1 MSKIVEIIA
10 RELNLEV
17 ANVAGAV
24 NLLDDGATVPFV
36 SRYRK
41 EATGGLND
49 EQLQSIDQRLRY
61 YHDLE
66 KRRAAILKSIE
77 SQDKL
82 TPELAAKINAC
93 YDATALED
101 LYLPFK
107 PKRKTRATVARE
119 RGLEPLATFIMAMD
133 PQAKVRRRAQ
143 QFVGDDVP
151 DVDAAIDG
159 ALDIIAEQVSENP
172 RAREAVRLHYRRDAV
187 LRSHFIKGKEIEG
200 RNFEAYYEFTRP
212 LKHVQPHQ
220 LLAIR
225 RGEALGY
232 LRVSI
237 DVPEQRATDSI
248 ARVMIKQPRGES
260 AALVREAIDDAFKRL
275 INPSIENEFAARA
288 KRHADEVS
296 ISNFSTNVRQ
306 LLMSPPLGHKRI
318 LAIDPGMRTG
328 CKVVC
333 LDRSGNLLAHDV
345 IYPNSPHNDVEGA
358 SETLRRLIEAH
369 DIEAIALGNGTGS
382 RETERFLKKM
392 RMPRHIDVHTVSED
406 GASIYSASAV
416 AREEFPDEDV
426 TVRGAVSIGRRL
438 LDPLAEL
445 IKIDPKSL
453 GVGQYQHDVDQ
464 GMLGE
469 ALEYVVE
476 GCVNSVGV
484 DVNTA
489 SPQLLQYVSG
499 LGPVLARNIV
509 DYRREHGS
517 FASRRELLKVPKLGP
532 KTYTLAAGF
541 LRVPGAANPLDNSA
555 VHPERYAVVES
566 MARDTGCTVAQL
578 MADKTLRDAI
588 DINRYVT
595 ADVGLPTLRDIMAEL
610 DKPGRDPRSKI
621 VSVEFD
627 ENVTRIEDVAV
638 GMVLNGIVT
647 NVTNFGAFVNIGVHN
662 DGLIHANRGPN
673 GQSEYHIG
681 QPVSVRVVKVD
692 LERGRI
698 TLARH
703 RSGTL

>member
-10 RELNLEV
+10 RELNLNV

-41 EATGGLND
+41 EATGGLD
-49 EQLQSIDQRLRY
+49 DVQLQSIDQRLRY
-61 YHDLE
+61 YHELE

-77 SQDKL
+77 AQDKL
-82 TPELAAKINAC
+82 TPELAARINAC

-101 LYLPFK
+101 LYLPYK
-107 PKRKTRATVARE
+107 PKRKTRATTARE
-119 RGLEPLATFIMAMD
+119 HGLEPLAQFIMAQD
-133 PQAKVRRRAQ
+133 PQANVRRRAER
-143 QFVGDDVP
+143 FVNDQVP
-151 DVDAAIDG
+151 DADAAIAG

-172 RAREAVRLHYRRDAV
+172 RVRDAVRLHYRREAR
-187 LRSHFIKGKEIEG
+187 LTSHYVKGKEIEG
-200 RNFEAYYEFTRP
+200 RNYEAYYEFGCR
-212 LKHVQPHQ
+212 LRNVQPHQ

-225 RGEALGY
+225 RGEASGY
-232 LRVSI
+232 LRVAI
-237 DVPEQRATDSI
+237 TIPEQAATDSM
-248 ARVMIKQPRGES
+248 ARVVVKQSRGEC
-260 AALVREAIDDAFKRL
+260 AALVREAVDDAFKRL
-275 INPSIENEFAARA
+275 VDPSIENEFAARA

-296 ISNFSTNVRQ
+296 IANFSTNVKQ
-306 LLMSPPLGHKRI
+306 LLMAPPLGHKRI
-318 LAIDPGMRTG
+318 MAIDPGMRTG

-333 LDRSGNLLAHDV
+333 LDRNGNLLAHDV
-345 IYPNSPHNDVEGA
+345 IYPNSPHNDVPGA
-358 SETLRRLIEAH
+358 TATLQRLIEAH
-369 DIEAIALGNGTGS
+369 DVEAIALGNGTGS

-392 RMPRHIDVHTVSED
+392 QLPHRVDVHIVSED

-464 GMLGE
+464 TMLGE
-469 ALEYVVE
+469 ALNYVVE

-489 SPQLLQYVSG
+489 SPQLLQFVSG
-499 LGPVLARNIV
+499 MGPVLARNIV
-509 DYRREHGS
+509 DYRKEHGS
-517 FASRRELLKVPKLGP
+517 FTSRRQLLDVPKLGP
-532 KTYTLAAGF
+532 KTFTLAAGF
-541 LRVPGAANPLDNSA
+541 LRVPGSANPLDNSA
-555 VHPERYAVVES
+555 VHPERYAVVER
-566 MARDTGCTVAQL
+566 MADDAGCTVAQL
-578 MADKTLRDAI
+578 IADKSLREAI
-588 DINRYVT
+588 DVTRYV
-595 ADVGLPTLRDIMAEL
+595 DGEVGLPTLRDIMAEL

-621 VSVEFD
+621 VTVEFD
-627 ENVTRIEDVAV
+627 DNVNRIEDVV
-638 GMVLNGIVT
+638 PGMVLNGIVT
-647 NVTNFGAFVNIGVHN
+647 NVTDFGVFVNIGVHN
-662 DGLIHANRGPN
+662 DGLIHAHRGGN
-673 GQSEYHIG
+673 SGNYRIG

-692 LERGRI
+692 LERRRI

-703 RSGTL
+703 RSDNP